1 MSNPVQTPPLPTD
14 LSSPTV
20 PAKDRNLMV
29 STWNCR
35 GLQNATPYLN
45 QLIQDGSDIIAINEH
60 WLWPYQ
66 LPSLHNIHPDF
77 DGYGVS
83 DNRLDE
89 HSELVRGCGGVGFIW
104 RKSLQVS
111 PLTNICSDRIC
122 AIRVSL
128 SQSSG
133 PSEKTSVHIICAY
146 LPSSD
151 HSIDEFNKYVIDLV
165 SVISSL
171 ESYGP
176 LIIVGDLY
184 AHLNAPTN
192 QQSNILLE
200 SFSDCNLE
208 LFIASSSCI
217 AKGPGYTFFS
227 GDRKTTVDY
236 ILVSTSISHSIVE
249 CYTHDH
255 HDLNFSDHLP
265 LSDVES

>member
-1 MSNPVQTPPLPTD
+1 M
-14 LSSPTV
+14 

-35 GLQNATPYLN
+35 GLQNTTPYLN

-60 WLWPYQ
+60 WLWPHQ

-77 DGYGVS
+77 DGYGVL

-89 HSELVRGCGGVGFIW
+89 HSELVRGCGGVGIIW

-111 PLTNICSDRIC
+111 PLTNICSDQIC
-122 AIRVSL
+122 AIHVSL
-128 SQSSG
+128 SQPSG

-146 LPSSD
+146 LPNSD
-151 HSIDEFNKYVIDLV
+151 HSIDVFNKYVIDLV

-176 LIIVGDLY
+176 LIIVGDLN
-184 AHLNAPTN
+184 AHLNAPMN

-200 SFSDCNLE
+200 FFSDCL
-208 LFIASSSCI
+208 
-217 AKGPGYTFFS
+217 
-227 GDRKTTVDY
+227 
-236 ILVSTSISHSIVE
+236 
-249 CYTHDH
+249 
-255 HDLNFSDHLP
+255 LP
-265 LSDVES
+265 A